1 MAKDGNCS
9 LEFFPP
15 KTSAG
20 REKLLNDTL
29 PALASLNPEYCSV
42 TYGAGGSTRDTT
54 VAAVEAIAAAGQ
66 DVAPHLSFGSD
77 NRETLQGL
85 LENYRQLGVRRLVAL
100 RGDASVNDETG
111 DERCIYAN
119 ELVSFI
125 RETTGDHFDI
135 KVAAYPE
142 IHPEAVSYSR
152 DIDFLK
158 AKLDAGANAAVT
170 QYFFNVESYFYF
182 MDRCAAAGI
191 TQPIHPGVMPITN
204 FTNLMRFSAA
214 CGAEI
219 PRWIRLRME
228 DFAEDSESA
237 YQFGIEVISQLC
249 ATLIDSGA
257 PPIHFYT
264 MNQAEPICTIAQ
276 NIGLLKGGNN
286 DAGDQALQ
294 RSVA

>member
-1 MAKDGNCS
+1 MATEGSCS

-15 KTSAG
+15 KTTAG
-20 REKLLNDTL
+20 REKLLNETL
-29 PALASLNPEYCSV
+29 PALAGLNPEYCSI

-54 VAAVEAIAAAGQ
+54 VATVAAVAGAGQ
-66 DVAPHLSFGSD
+66 DVAPHLSFGTD
-77 NRETLQGL
+77 NRETLKGL
-85 LENYRQLGVRRLVAL
+85 LEQYQQQGVQRLVAL
-100 RGDASVNDETG
+100 RGDAPAG
-111 DERCIYAN
+111 DATPDKSCIYAS

-142 IHPEAVSYSR
+142 IHPEAVSYSH
-152 DIDFLK
+152 DIHFLK

-191 TQPIHPGVMPITN
+191 TQPIHPGIMPMTN
-204 FTNLMRFSAA
+204 FENLMRFSTD

-219 PRWIRLRME
+219 PRWIRQRMS
-228 DFAEDSESA
+228 DFSDDPDSA
-237 YQFGIEVISQLC
+237 HKFGIEVVSQLC
-249 ATLIDSGA
+249 STLIDSGA

-264 MNQAEPICTIAQ
+264 MNQAEPMRTIAR
-276 NIGLLKGGNN
+276 NIGLLKDEDN
-286 DAGDQALQ
+286 DAGDQALHQ
-294 RSVA
+294 AVA